1 MLRCFACALG
11 VASHLCDEH
20 DNRRKTKMDLSKMTW
35 GEMKKE
41 EAALDAYLM
50 KRSPKYKR
58 AMALREEMNR
68 VRDLAREEAKEL
80 DKKNHFKNEV
90 WTVKEF
96 EGSIEIEG
104 REIFYK
110 IGTRN
115 VKAKPAH
122 VQRPFTII

>member
-1 MLRCFACALG
+1 M
-11 VASHLCDEH
+11 
-20 DNRRKTKMDLSKMTW
+20 KKKMKVKKK
-35 GEMKKE
+35 KKE
-41 EAALDAYLM
+41 EAALDVYLM

-80 DKKNHFKNEV
+80 DKKNHFKNDV

-96 EGSIEIEG
+96 EDSIEIEG
-104 REIFYK
+104 REISYK

>member
-1 MLRCFACALG
+1 MDL
-11 VASHLCDEH
+11 
-20 DNRRKTKMDLSKMTW
+20 TKMTFS
-35 GEMKKE
+35 EMRKE
-41 EAALDAYLM
+41 EAELDAYLM

-58 AMALREEMNR
+58 AMALREEMGR
-68 VRDLAREEAKEL
+68 IRDLAREEAKRL
-80 DKKNHFKNEV
+80 DKENHFKNDV

-96 EGSIEIEG
+96 EGSIDIDG
-104 REIFYK
+104 REISYK

>member
-1 MLRCFACALG
+1 
-11 VASHLCDEH
+11 
-20 DNRRKTKMDLSKMTW
+20 MDLSKMTW

-58 AMALREEMNR
+58 AMALREEMSR
-68 VRDLAREEAKEL
+68 IRDLAKEEAKRP
-80 DKKNHFKNEV
+80 DKENHFKNDV

-96 EGSIEIEG
+96 EGSIEVEG
-104 REIFYK
+104 REISYK
-110 IGTRN
+110 IGTRS
-115 VKAKPAH
+115 VKAKEAH

>member
-1 MLRCFACALG
+1 
-11 VASHLCDEH
+11 
-20 DNRRKTKMDLSKMTW
+20 MDLSKMTW

-104 REIFYK
+104 RELSYK

>member
-1 MLRCFACALG
+1 
-11 VASHLCDEH
+11 
-20 DNRRKTKMDLSKMTW
+20 MDLSKMTW

-41 EAALDAYLM
+41 EAQLDAYLM

-58 AMALREEMNR
+58 AMALREEMGR
-68 VRDLAREEAKEL
+68 IRDLAREEAKRV
-80 DKKNHFKNEV
+80 DKENHFKNDV

-96 EGSIEIEG
+96 EGSIDIEG
-104 REIFYK
+104 REISYK

>member
-1 MLRCFACALG
+1 
-11 VASHLCDEH
+11 
-20 DNRRKTKMDLSKMTW
+20 MDLSKMTW

-80 DKKNHFKNEV
+80 DKKKSLQE
-90 WTVKEF
+90 
-96 EGSIEIEG
+96 
-104 REIFYK
+104 
-110 IGTRN
+110 
-115 VKAKPAH
+115 
-122 VQRPFTII
+122 

>member
-1 MLRCFACALG
+1 
-11 VASHLCDEH
+11 
-20 DNRRKTKMDLSKMTW
+20 
-35 GEMKKE
+35 MKKE

-104 REIFYK
+104 RESFYK

>member
-1 MLRCFACALG
+1 
-11 VASHLCDEH
+11 
-20 DNRRKTKMDLSKMTW
+20 
-35 GEMKKE
+35 MKKE

-104 REIFYK
+104 RKISYK